1 MPGTPDVI
9 TAVPTPFTE
18 SGGLDIAAARRLFG
32 FIAETTGQMFVAG
45 TTGEFPAL
53 DDSER
58 LTLIEVAL
66 DVAGPQRVVAHVGA
80 ADAYRARRLTEAAV
94 VLGATRLAAITPYFL
109 VPGPGEV
116 AYYFE
121 QVSGAAPGCEVYA
134 YVYPEPTG
142 VTVRPGQ
149 LAEIAA
155 AAGLAGA
162 KLSGAA
168 AAGLAAFVAAAPPGF
183 RLYSGDDRDPR
194 AVTAAGGA
202 GVVSGVSAAL
212 PELFLRGADVTAAVD
227 LIGPSVG
234 RLKHALALRGLIGPA
249 ARMAVGAPGAE
260 VRRRIA
266 ALVASVTEFP
276 ETGAPDGAPA

>member
-1 MPGTPDVI
+1 MLHARPDDVI

-18 SGGLDIAAARRLFG
+18 AGGLDIAAARRLFG

-53 DDSER
+53 DDSEH

-66 DVAGPQRVVAHVGA
+66 DMAGPQRVVAHVGA

-109 VPGPGEV
+109 VPGPGEI
-116 AYYFE
+116 ADYFE

-149 LAEIAA
+149 LAEIAT

-162 KLSGAA
+162 KLSSTNDGAA
-168 AAGLAAFVAAAPPGF
+168 FAAFVAAAPPGF

-194 AVTAAGGA
+194 AVAAAGGTC
-202 GVVSGVSAAL
+202 VECPRPCPSCSCAA
-212 PELFLRGADVTAAVD
+212 PMSPR
-227 LIGPSVG
+227 PS
-234 RLKHALALRGLIGPA
+234 
-249 ARMAVGAPGAE
+249 
-260 VRRRIA
+260 
-266 ALVASVTEFP
+266 T
-276 ETGAPDGAPA
+276 